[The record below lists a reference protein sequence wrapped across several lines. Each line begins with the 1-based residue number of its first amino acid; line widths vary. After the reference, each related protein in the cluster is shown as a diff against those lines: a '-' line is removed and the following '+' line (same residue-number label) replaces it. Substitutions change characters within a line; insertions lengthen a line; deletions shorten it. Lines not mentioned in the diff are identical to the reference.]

1 MVVGMALTSQGLDIQ
16 QSAFER
22 FGDWLCELREQ
33 RGESWDDLS
42 RRIGVSW
49 QHLMLMEIGEIRALG
64 WVETFT
70 VAEALGLDA
79 EEVRELFRLSPCN
92 QSP

>member
-1 MVVGMALTSQGLDIQ
+1 MQ
-16 QSAFER
+16 QSASER
-22 FGDWLCELREQ
+22 FGDLLRKLREQ

-49 QHLMLMEIGEIRALG
+49 QHLILMEMGEIRALG
-64 WVETFT
+64 WIKTFT

-79 EEVRELFRLSPCN
+79 EEVRELFRLSPSN
-92 QSP
+92 RSP